1 MLRRLPVRESSL
13 GQLVITVVT
22 SRRLG
27 TVMGTA
33 MRGRTGQ
40 TVGCG
45 TTQVGVIDTAIRLP
59 ISSMETGPVRAQ
71 HPMGAIH
78 TAVKHTHTLA
88 TRASV
93 GGTAII
99 TIKPAVTGTA
109 AIILET
115 IATILPNQIPPA
127 PGDRKLTDDV
137 MLPLETK
144 NATANMASSD
154 VTSFSCDKSTNQ
166 MSALK

>member
-1 MLRRLPVRESSL
+1 MLRRLPVLESSL
-13 GQLVITVVT
+13 GQLVIMVVT
-22 SRRLG
+22 SRPLG
-27 TVMGTA
+27 TVMVTA
-33 MRGRTGQ
+33 MRGRTGP
-40 TVGCG
+40 TEGCG
-45 TTQVGVIDTAIRLP
+45 TTLVGVTDTAIRLP
-59 ISSMETGPVRAQ
+59 ISNRETAGPVRAQ
-71 HPMGAIH
+71 RPMGAIH

-99 TIKPAVTGTA
+99 TIKPATGTA

-166 MSALK
+166 MLALK